1 MRRRKKLSGL
11 LLHSCFLLL
20 YSGVRPILWVP
31 GFMISMPVQR
41 SYWLLYWQP
50 DVIGLAVIGINFI
63 YQSMKSEVVEEVLIM
78 NGKDVRIGVSLLV
91 SDMENMVRFYRDT
104 LGFQTQWNGGPFA
117 DFETASGELSLFMYS
132 RKEFVKAIGEDY
144 VLPKGIN
151 QTFEIAFWLSNF
163 AEVDLEYERL
173 AKLGVQFPTGEPIT
187 YPFGIRNFYVADP
200 EGNLL
205 EIGSTS
211 ET

>member
-1 MRRRKKLSGL
+1 
-11 LLHSCFLLL
+11 
-20 YSGVRPILWVP
+20 
-31 GFMISMPVQR
+31 
-41 SYWLLYWQP
+41 
-50 DVIGLAVIGINFI
+50 
-63 YQSMKSEVVEEVLIM
+63 M

-91 SDMENMVRFYRDT
+91 GDMENMVRFYRDT
-104 LGFQTQWNGGPFA
+104 LGFQTQWSGGPFA

-151 QTFEIAFWLSNF
+151 QTFEIALWLSNF
-163 AEVDLEYERL
+163 TEVDLEYERL
-173 AKLGVQFPTGEPIT
+173 SKLGVKFPTGEPIT